1 MKELFTI
8 GEMAKLFGVNI
19 RTLRYYDEI
28 GILCPETTDPDSGY
42 RYYSTRQFERMNSIK
57 YLRALDM
64 PLKSIALFFEKRDV
78 RSLQFL
84 MEEQKLETRRKIN
97 ALLRIERKLERR
109 LAALEDALRTPTGE
123 IREIHCEKRRIVFL
137 RKEIQLEEDLEYP
150 IRELELSSLTE
161 PAIFLGKVG
170 VANSKANLLGRRFQ
184 NFSGIF
190 VFLEDGDSCR
200 GAEQFLPEGRYLAV
214 RFSGMHKDAAE
225 YYKRLLTYMEEK
237 GYDCLGD
244 SVEVTLIDAGFT
256 DDVGQYVTEIQIPV
270 GKR

>member
-170 VANSKANLLGRRFQ
+170 VAISKANLLGRRFLGIDREEEYLILSKNRKKEIEQ
-184 NFSGIF
+184 IAKFSLYHKKIKDIS
-190 VFLEDGDSCR
+190 LLNN
-200 GAEQFLPEGRYLAV
+200 AERMSVHEKEVSIYDLP
-214 RFSGMHKDAAE
+214 F
-225 YYKRLLTYMEEK
+225 
-237 GYDCLGD
+237 
-244 SVEVTLIDAGFT
+244 
-256 DDVGQYVTEIQIPV
+256 
-270 GKR
+270 

>member
-84 MEEQKLETRRKIN
+84 MEEEAGTEAGCPGGCSSYSDRR
-97 ALLRIERKLERR
+97 
-109 LAALEDALRTPTGE
+109 DTGN
-123 IREIHCEKRRIVFL
+123 
-137 RKEIQLEEDLEYP
+137 
-150 IRELELSSLTE
+150 SL
-161 PAIFLGKVG
+161 
-170 VANSKANLLGRRFQ
+170 
-184 NFSGIF
+184 
-190 VFLEDGDSCR
+190 
-200 GAEQFLPEGRYLAV
+200 
-214 RFSGMHKDAAE
+214 
-225 YYKRLLTYMEEK
+225 
-237 GYDCLGD
+237 
-244 SVEVTLIDAGFT
+244 
-256 DDVGQYVTEIQIPV
+256 
-270 GKR
+270 

>member
-1 MKELFTI
+1 MLF
-8 GEMAKLFGVNI
+8 V
-19 RTLRYYDEI
+19 LR
-28 GILCPETTDPDSGY
+28 P
-42 RYYSTRQFERMNSIK
+42 
-57 YLRALDM
+57 
-64 PLKSIALFFEKRDV
+64 
-78 RSLQFL
+78 
-84 MEEQKLETRRKIN
+84 
-97 ALLRIERKLERR
+97 
-109 LAALEDALRTPTGE
+109 GE

-170 VANSKANLLGRRFQ
+170 VAISKANLLGRRFQ